1 MFIYAVD
8 LFWTI
13 CNGTISLILSNLLI
27 RGAIPMARE
36 LTSLPVTTKQ
46 LLPLTTFRHTKRCG
60 DVVLHREY
68 ITAEPQT
75 RAEGRQ

>member
-1 MFIYAVD
+1 MV
-8 LFWTI
+8 
-13 CNGTISLILSNLLI
+13 
-27 RGAIPMARE
+27 RE

-46 LLPLTTFRHTKRCG
+46 LLPLATFRHTKCCR

-75 RAEGRQ
+75 RAEGRG